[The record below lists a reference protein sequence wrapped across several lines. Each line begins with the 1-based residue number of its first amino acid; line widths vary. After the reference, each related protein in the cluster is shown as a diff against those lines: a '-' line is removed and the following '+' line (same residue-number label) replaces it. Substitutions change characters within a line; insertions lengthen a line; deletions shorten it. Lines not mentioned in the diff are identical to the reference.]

1 MYPYKLNMMKT
12 YKFLVLALTFVF
24 SGSMLAQKINW
35 ISVEQALAL
44 QKKEPRK
51 IIMDVYTKWCGPC
64 KMLDKN
70 TFQNPDVIDY
80 INANYYAV
88 KFNAEGNDEVTF
100 KDKTYTNPGYDP
112 AKANRRNA
120 SHEFSRFLRI
130 SAFPTIVFLDDE
142 ANYIAGIKGY
152 QGPQQIELYLKL
164 FNSEDYKGM
173 TQEGFNAYYE
183 KFTPSFSEK

>member
-1 MYPYKLNMMKT
+1 MKKHIT
-12 YKFLVLALTFVF
+12 LLLVMILPIALT
-24 SGSMLAQKINW
+24 AQKINW
-35 ISVEQALAL
+35 VTVEEALAL
-44 QKKEPRK
+44 QQKEPRK

-70 TFQNPDVIDY
+70 TFQNPDVINY
-80 INANYYAV
+80 INNNFYAV

-100 KDKTYTNPGYDP
+100 KDKIFTNPGYDP
-112 AKANRRNA
+112 AKANRRNS

-183 KFTPSFSEK
+183 KFTPTFSE